1 MKSESVSR
9 LQDIP
14 VRIIG
19 SGTGAPSPAPRPQYH
34 GRRRAA
40 QLLALAVVTLVPLT
54 GLFRIDV
61 RAGAMV
67 ILDRQIWFSD
77 FFIVFGLWIFL
88 ATALIYLY
96 SLAGTAFCGW
106 ACPQNSV
113 SEWAN
118 FVTRRLLGKRAEVSL
133 DGTPVV
139 VTTSRRHW
147 QNWALLA
154 AAFLAAALVMALV
167 PMLYFL
173 PPRTILSFLSMRA
186 DPDLPGSLYWIYS
199 VFVLIFLLDVTFLR
213 HFWCRFICVYRV
225 WQHSFKTK
233 QTLHIAFDQSR
244 SADCEG
250 CNYCVTQCFIE
261 LDPRGTDVFD
271 SCINCGECIDACDRM
286 HRKRETPGLLSFEFG
301 SRRGISLVSSQANT
315 SQRHNNEY
323 SLLGRLRWTIP
334 FSVASLAMFAWGLF
348 SYQPYHLSLDHGSAA
363 AGQPIRQYLIEVASK
378 HYHDGTVHLEVLG
391 LDPGDYV
398 LDQTSLKLT
407 ATEHR
412 RVRLDIPGQLR
423 HGLYRV
429 VLRARSDDGWE
440 ESLSFQHLASP

>member
-213 HFWCRFICVYRV
+213 HFW
-225 WQHSFKTK
+225 
-233 QTLHIAFDQSR
+233 
-244 SADCEG
+244 
-250 CNYCVTQCFIE
+250 
-261 LDPRGTDVFD
+261 
-271 SCINCGECIDACDRM
+271 
-286 HRKRETPGLLSFEFG
+286 
-301 SRRGISLVSSQANT
+301 
-315 SQRHNNEY
+315 
-323 SLLGRLRWTIP
+323 
-334 FSVASLAMFAWGLF
+334 
-348 SYQPYHLSLDHGSAA
+348 
-363 AGQPIRQYLIEVASK
+363 
-378 HYHDGTVHLEVLG
+378 
-391 LDPGDYV
+391 
-398 LDQTSLKLT
+398 
-407 ATEHR
+407 
-412 RVRLDIPGQLR
+412 
-423 HGLYRV
+423 
-429 VLRARSDDGWE
+429 
-440 ESLSFQHLASP
+440 